1 MNEILR
7 VNLLSPIALAFVLGV
22 FARVIRSE
30 FSLPKEIYQ
39 GLSIYLLW
47 SLGLHGGAELAHSTF
62 TEIAR
67 PAGVTLLIGCIT
79 PISAYLT
86 LRYLGRFGE
95 ADSAGIAA
103 HYGSVSAV
111 TFIAASTFVKG
122 MGAEPEGFM
131 PTLLTLLESPGIHI
145 ALAIGVMRSGQKSR
159 PTSELLHEVLTGR
172 TMVLLVGGLIVGF
185 LIGDKN
191 WKVIEPFYDTKGAIF
206 RGALCIF
213 MLEMGLLAGSRLGD
227 LKKVGPFL
235 LAFGMIMPLV
245 HGALGAW
252 LGSLAGLSVGGATML
267 GAMAASA
274 SYIAAPPAVR
284 MTLPDA
290 NPTYYLTLALAIT
303 FPFNV
308 LVGIPI
314 YYKLALMAHG
324 VA

>member
-22 FARVIRSE
+22 IARVIRSE
-30 FSLPKEIYQ
+30 FALPKEIYQ

-47 SLGLHGGAELAHSTF
+47 SLGLHGGAELAHATF

-67 PAGVTLLIGCIT
+67 PAGATLLLGCIT

-86 LRYLGRFGE
+86 LRYLGKFGE

-145 ALAIGVMRSGQKSR
+145 ALAIGAIRSGAKSR

-213 MLEMGLLAGSRLGD
+213 MLEMGVLAGSRLGD

-235 LAFGMIMPLV
+235 LAFGMIMPLI

-314 YYKLALMAHG
+314 YFKLAQMAHG
-324 VA
+324 GS